1 MFTAA
6 SKNFFFED
14 TGIMHEQAC
23 ESVGTCN
30 YDQQSF
36 KAYLSRWMAATSVLV
51 PALKE
56 PIMKLLK
63 TSAIAAAAQCNQGDK
78 GASCGTK
85 WYEGKYDGTAG
96 VGQQMCALEVIQSLL
111 VDHTRELVT
120 NNTGGTSVGDYSPG
134 VDKDSEI
141 EKSVIEVTPSGT
153 AGAAILTALLCISV
167 VGSVWFMLGTD
178 GWVG

>member
-1 MFTAA
+1 
-6 SKNFFFED
+6 
-14 TGIMHEQAC
+14 MHEQAC

-30 YDQQSF
+30 FDQQSF
-36 KAYLSRWMAATSVLV
+36 KAYLSRWLAATTVLV
-51 PALKE
+51 PSLKD
-56 PIMKLLK
+56 PVMKLL
-63 TSAIAAAAQCNQGDK
+63 TSSAVAAAAQCNAGDK

-85 WYEGKYDGTAG
+85 WYEGKYDGTSG

-120 NNTGGTSVGDYSPG
+120 NSTGGTSVGDYDSG
-134 VDKDSEI
+134 LDDKDSAI
-141 EKSVIEVTPSGT
+141 ERDAIEVTTGGT
-153 AGAAILTALLCISV
+153 AGAAILTALMCIGV

>member
-1 MFTAA
+1 
-6 SKNFFFED
+6 
-14 TGIMHEQAC
+14 MHEQAC

-36 KAYLSRWMAATSVLV
+36 KAYLSRWLAGVSVIVEDLR
-51 PALKE
+51 E
-56 PIMKLLK
+56 PIMKLLRS
-63 TSAIAAAAQCNQGDK
+63 SAVAAAQQCNAGDK

-85 WYEGKYDGTAG
+85 WYEGKYDGTSG
-96 VGQQMCALEVIQSLL
+96 VGQQMCALEVIQALL

-120 NNTGGTSVGDYSPG
+120 NTTGGTSVGDYEG
-134 VDKDSEI
+134 GATDKDNEI
-141 EKSVIEVTPSGT
+141 ERNAIEVTTGGT
-153 AGAAILTALLCISV
+153 AGAAILTALLCIGV